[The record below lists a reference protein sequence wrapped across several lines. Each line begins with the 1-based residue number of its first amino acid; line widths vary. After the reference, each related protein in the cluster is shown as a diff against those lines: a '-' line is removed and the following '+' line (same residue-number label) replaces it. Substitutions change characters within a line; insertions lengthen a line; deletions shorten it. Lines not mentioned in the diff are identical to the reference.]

1 MGRREDNKAK
11 KRTDLEAAALR
22 LFLGQ
27 GFHATTIEQIAAEAG
42 VARGTFYLY
51 FDDKETIFRTL
62 VGAVLDP
69 AVDALVDARKAL
81 DEAVD
86 EDGTQA
92 AYLVLAQALIDAVSQ
107 APEATLLFY
116 REQRNPGSVGD
127 WLRSRGAQLDAFV
140 ADLLSSLMVRGLI
153 RKTDDRFVALAILGA
168 IDRLVYAWLCGHL
181 PDDPWPVAREVVQ
194 LFGAALVN
202 TDQEPVAPST

>member
-1 MGRREDNKAK
+1 MGRREENKTK
-11 KRTDLEAAALR
+11 KRTDLEAAARR
-22 LFLGQ
+22 LFLEQ

-62 VGAVLDP
+62 VCAVLDP

-92 AYLVLAQALIDAVSQ
+92 AYLALAQALIDAVSQ
-107 APEATLLFY
+107 APDATLLFY

-127 WLRSRGAQLDAFV
+127 WLRSRSGQLDAFV
-140 ADLLSSLMVRGLI
+140 AELLASLMARGLI
-153 RKTDDRFVALAILGA
+153 RKTDDRFIALAILGA
-168 IDRLVYAWLCGHL
+168 IDRLVYAWLAGHL
-181 PDDPWPVAREVVQ
+181 PDDPWPVALEVVQ

-202 TDQEPVAPST
+202 TAEAPNAALG